1 MDLTNG
7 PLGLPGVPAP
17 ELGPWS
23 LRTKSAYYY
32 LVLVAVALAYEVCRR
47 LIHSRIGRAFVAL
60 RENEAL
66 AESVGVDGTRYLV
79 LAAVVSAG
87 MAGLAGSLYAP
98 FTRFASAAGFPFPY
112 TASLARI
119 VAAPR

>member
-32 LVLVAVALAYEVCRR
+32 LVLVAVVLAYEVCRR
-47 LIHSRIGRAFVAL
+47 LVHSRIGRAFVAL

-79 LAAVVSAG
+79 LAAVMSAG
-87 MAGLAGSLYAP
+87 MAGLAGGPCGP
-98 FTRFASAAGFPFPY
+98 FTPCGGPPGLLLPHH
-112 TASLARI
+112 TAMGST
-119 VAAPR
+119 

>member
-47 LIHSRIGRAFVAL
+47 LVHSRIGRAFVAL

-79 LAAVVSAG
+79 LAAVMSAG
-87 MAGLAGSLYAP
+87 MAGLRRRPGGPFHRLRGPHGVPLSLP
-98 FTRFASAAGFPFPY
+98 QH
-112 TASLARI
+112 TAHDGR
-119 VAAPR
+119 VR